1 VIKVVVE
8 RHLRPGKEQDFST
21 LLVELWVK
29 AMRRRGYVSGETLRS
44 LEKPEVWL
52 TISSWSGLTTWKNW
66 EESRERQDILQDM
79 EPMLRAPARE
89 SVFEP
94 AFQR

>member
-1 VIKVVVE
+1 MIKVVVE
-8 RHLRPGKEQDFST
+8 RHLRQGKEQEFAT

-29 AMRRRGYVSGETLRS
+29 AMRRRGYISGETLRS

-52 TISSWSGLTTWKNW
+52 TISSWSDLTMWKSW
-66 EESRERQDILQDM
+66 AESRERLDFLEDV
-79 EPMLRAPARE
+79 EPLLRAPARE